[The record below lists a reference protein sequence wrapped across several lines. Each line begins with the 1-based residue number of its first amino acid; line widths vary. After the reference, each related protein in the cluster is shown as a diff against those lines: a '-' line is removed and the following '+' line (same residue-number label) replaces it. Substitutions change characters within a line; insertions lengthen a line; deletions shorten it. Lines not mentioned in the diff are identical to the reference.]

1 MTFCFSASCCHGGAD
16 GASRAAAEE
25 LHAVLEDQVLRLA
38 GCHIRFQFRINGNNF
53 HFLAEQSAAFVDHL
67 YGIDH
72 AVEIAFA
79 DILEGSRKRLRH
91 PEFNG
96 VLSRAQTGS
105 ATIKTIRKMNKPPIH
120 FFLISYLPFSVVH
133 CVLILPDNSFAPL
146 PLPTVLPYLLQ
157 KRFAPC
163 S

>member
-1 MTFCFSASCCHGGAD
+1 MMHGGAD
-16 GASRAAAEE
+16 GASRAAGEK

-38 GCHIRFQFRINGNNF
+38 GCHIRLQFRINGNDF
-53 HFLAEQSAAFVDHL
+53 HFLAEQPPAFVDHL

-96 VLSRAQTGS
+96 VLSCANRQRHHQGH
-105 ATIKTIRKMNKPPIH
+105 KKNE
-120 FFLISYLPFSVVH
+120 
-133 CVLILPDNSFAPL
+133 
-146 PLPTVLPYLLQ
+146 
-157 KRFAPC
+157 
-163 S
+163 